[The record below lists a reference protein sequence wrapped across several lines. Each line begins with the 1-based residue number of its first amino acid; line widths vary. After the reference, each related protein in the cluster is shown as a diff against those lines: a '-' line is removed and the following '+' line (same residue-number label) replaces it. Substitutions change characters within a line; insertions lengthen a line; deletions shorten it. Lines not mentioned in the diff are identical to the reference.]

1 MPGKDTHPHKAN
13 IYSEMKKSF
22 VILLLSACLATPFLA
37 ANKKDKAQKPVK
49 MSTLYKA
56 ASTAIKNASG
66 QDGART
72 NLTNALSRTDLKDK
86 DRAEIYYTAARLY
99 ESTNSV
105 ENRKAYL
112 KQQYDTALF
121 FNSLLNMY
129 EQLRLCDST
138 DAVPNAQ
145 ERVRLRYAKKTR
157 ELRQKH
163 IRNILNGGKF
173 FLHKGNYAAAYGFMD
188 AYYTYAPNRRD
199 TLLPKLA
206 YQAALCGYLTSQPT
220 HTLKYIDKAIETA
233 TRGDKPILQEYK
245 VRTYERLNNDSARV
259 RELLTGVSHYPE
271 YDYFFVNLVDYFDSH
286 HMTKEG
292 CALADSL
299 IRVVSDKKAIYW
311 YTKCKMKLLEND
323 YEACIQYADST
334 LLRDPSFADAH
345 YNKGI
350 SYLNMAVI
358 RQESACSDIK
368 DPRFA
373 QDRQAIRQLYASAMP
388 CMQKVREL
396 QPDKVDRWAPPLY
409 RIYLFLNK
417 GKEFD
422 EIDKLLK
429 KNAAED
435 AKKQAEAGKK

>member
-1 MPGKDTHPHKAN
+1 
-13 IYSEMKKSF
+13 MKISF
-22 VILLLSACLATPFLA
+22 VILLLSACLAAPLPA

-66 QDGART
+66 QDGARN
-72 NLTNALSRTDLKDK
+72 NLMNALQRTDLKDK
-86 DRAEIYYTAARLY
+86 DRAEIYYTTAKLY

-112 KQQYDTALF
+112 KQKYDTALF

-129 EQLRLCDST
+129 EQLRLCDSV
-138 DAVPNAQ
+138 DAPPNAQ
-145 ERVRLRYAKKTR
+145 EKIRLKYAKKTR

-173 FLHKGNYAAAYGFMD
+173 FLYKGNYASAYDFLD
-188 AYYTYAPNRRD
+188 DYYTYASNRQD

-206 YQAALCGYLTSQPT
+206 YQAALCGYLTSHPA
-220 HTLKYIDKAIETA
+220 HTLKYIDKAIESA
-233 TRGDKPILQEYK
+233 SRGDKPILQEYK
-245 VRTYERLNNDSARV
+245 VRTYAMLKNDSAWV
-259 RELLTGVSHYPE
+259 RELRAGVRKYPE
-271 YDYFFVNLVDYFDSH
+271 HDYFFVNLADYYASH
-286 HMTKEG
+286 KLTSEG

-299 IRVVSDKKAIYW
+299 IRVVSANKAIYW
-311 YTKCKMKLLEND
+311 YTKCKMKLLDND
-323 YEACIQYADST
+323 YEACIQFADST
-334 LLRDPSFADAH
+334 LLRDPTFADAY

-358 RQESACSDIK
+358 RQESACNDIK

-373 QDRQAIRQLYASAMP
+373 QDRQTIRQLFASAMP
-388 CMQKVREL
+388 CMRKVREL

-422 EIDKLLK
+422 EIDRLLK
-429 KNAAED
+429 EKASED
-435 AKKQAEAGKK
+435 AKRQAEPAKK

>member
-1 MPGKDTHPHKAN
+1 
-13 IYSEMKKSF
+13 MKKSF
-22 VILLLSACLATPFLA
+22 VILLLFTCLAPILLA
-37 ANKKDKAQKPVK
+37 AGKKEKAQKPVK

-72 NLTNALSRTDLKDK
+72 NLMNALPRTDLKDK

-99 ESTNSV
+99 ESVNSV

-129 EQLRLCDST
+129 EQLRLCDSV
-138 DAVPNAQ
+138 DAVPNSQ
-145 ERVRLRYAKKTR
+145 ERVKLKYARKTS

-163 IRNILNGGKF
+163 IRNIRNGSKF
-173 FLHKGNYAAAYGFMD
+173 FLRKGNYAEAYGFID
-188 AYYTYAPNRRD
+188 AYYTYSNNRRD

-206 YQAALCGYLTSQPT
+206 YQAALCGYLTKQPA

-245 VRTYERLNNDSARV
+245 VRTYAMLKNDSAWV
-259 RELLTGVSHYPE
+259 RELNTGVSHYPE
-271 YDYFFVNLVDYFDSH
+271 YDYFFVNLVDYYDSH
-286 HMTKEG
+286 RMTKEG
-292 CALADSL
+292 EALADSL
-299 IRVVSDKKAIYW
+299 IKVVSADKAIYW
-311 YTKCKMKLLEND
+311 YTKSKMRLLDND
-323 YEACIQYADST
+323 YEACIQFADST
-334 LLRDPSFADAH
+334 LKRDPAFTDAY

-373 QDRQAIRQLYASAMP
+373 QDRQAIHHLYAEAMP

-396 QPDKVDRWAPPLY
+396 QPENVDRWAPPLY

-429 KNAAED
+429 QKAAED
-435 AKKQAEAGKK
+435 EKKKAEAAKK

>member
-1 MPGKDTHPHKAN
+1 
-13 IYSEMKKSF
+13 MKKSF
-22 VILLLSACLATPFLA
+22 VILLLITCLAPHLLA
-37 ANKKDKAQKPVK
+37 ADKKEKAQKPVK

-72 NLTNALSRTDLKDK
+72 NLMNALPRTDLKDK

-99 ESTNSV
+99 ESVNSV

-129 EQLRLCDST
+129 EQLRLCDSV

-145 ERVRLRYAKKTR
+145 ERVRLKYSKKTS

-163 IRNILNGGKF
+163 IKNIRNGGKF
-173 FLHKGNYAAAYGFMD
+173 FLRKGNYAAAYGFMD
-188 AYYTYAPNRRD
+188 AYYTYSVNRKD

-206 YQAALCGYLTSQPT
+206 YQAALCGYLTNQPA

-245 VRTYERLNNDSARV
+245 VRTYALLKNDSAWV
-259 RELLTGVSHYPE
+259 RELNTGVSHYPE
-271 YDYFFVNLVDYFDSH
+271 YDYFFVNLVDYYDSH
-286 HMTKEG
+286 RMTKEG
-292 CALADSL
+292 EALADSL
-299 IRVVSDKKAIYW
+299 IKMVSAGKAIYW
-311 YTKCKMKLLEND
+311 YTKSKMRLLDND
-323 YEACIQYADST
+323 YEACIQFADST
-334 LLRDPSFADAH
+334 LKRDPAFTDAY

-368 DPRFA
+368 DPRFE
-373 QDRQAIRQLYASAMP
+373 QDRQAIRHLYAEAMP

-396 QPDKVDRWAPPLY
+396 QPDNVDRWAPPLY

-429 KNAAED
+429 QKATEDEKKKAEA
-435 AKKQAEAGKK
+435 AKK

>member
-1 MPGKDTHPHKAN
+1 
-13 IYSEMKKSF
+13 MKKSF
-22 VILLLSACLATPFLA
+22 VILLLITCLAPHLLA
-37 ANKKDKAQKPVK
+37 ADKKEKAQKPVK

-72 NLTNALSRTDLKDK
+72 NLMNALPRTDLKDK

-99 ESTNSV
+99 ESVNSV

-129 EQLRLCDST
+129 EQLRLCDSV

-145 ERVRLRYAKKTR
+145 ERVRLKYSKKTS

-163 IRNILNGGKF
+163 IKNIRNGGKF
-173 FLHKGNYAAAYGFMD
+173 FLRKGNYAAAYGFMD
-188 AYYTYAPNRRD
+188 AYYTYSVNRKD

-206 YQAALCGYLTSQPT
+206 YQAALCGYLTNQPA

-245 VRTYERLNNDSARV
+245 VRTYALLKNDSAWV
-259 RELLTGVSHYPE
+259 RELNTGVSHYPE
-271 YDYFFVNLVDYFDSH
+271 YDYFFVNLVDYYDSH
-286 HMTKEG
+286 RMTKEG
-292 CALADSL
+292 EALADSL
-299 IRVVSDKKAIYW
+299 IKVVSAGKAIYW
-311 YTKCKMKLLEND
+311 YTKSKMRLLDND
-323 YEACIQYADST
+323 YEACIQFADST
-334 LLRDPSFADAH
+334 LKRDPAFTDAY

-368 DPRFA
+368 DPRFE
-373 QDRQAIRQLYASAMP
+373 QDRQAIRHLYAEAMP

-396 QPDKVDRWAPPLY
+396 QPDNVDRWAPPLY

-429 KNAAED
+429 QKATEDEKKKAEA
-435 AKKQAEAGKK
+435 AKK